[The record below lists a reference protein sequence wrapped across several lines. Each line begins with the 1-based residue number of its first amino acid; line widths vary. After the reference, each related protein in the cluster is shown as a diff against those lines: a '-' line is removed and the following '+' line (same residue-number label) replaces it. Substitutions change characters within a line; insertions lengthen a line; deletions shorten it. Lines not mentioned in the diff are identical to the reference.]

1 LAIKNYFPG
10 SSLTLASSEKNH
22 FYAKELNF
30 FDNIYMYPKKNILQ
44 KIKFFFFI
52 LKKNFDYI
60 FVFDGKDRSL
70 ISILLNSC
78 KNKFAIYSK
87 DKIKLLYKIFNISFI
102 KNDGQ
107 KSINGLFQ
115 EMLDSSKINTQV
127 SNYYNFLEGRKYKDI
142 YELPINNYLHI
153 HFDEKW
159 FNNTYIKTLTEIN
172 PTEEDFASFLN
183 ELALRKNDILITT
196 GILKVDLLEKMKKS
210 FFTKKT
216 SNIYYKEISN
226 YKIFF
231 IENSTFH
238 NLEFLVKNSKT
249 LIACHGSLQQVASAF
264 EIKIL
269 DIFEKNQEIW
279 YRRHTKH
286 IKNYNFFYRKPFSLL
301 KGELLSFFS

>member
-1 LAIKNYFPG
+1 M
-10 SSLTLASSEKNH
+10 SSEKNH

-30 FDNIYMYPKKNILQ
+30 FDNIYIYPKKNILQ

-52 LKKNFDYI
+52 LKKKFDYI
-60 FVFDGKDRSL
+60 FVLDGKDRSL
-70 ISILLNSC
+70 ISILFNSC
-78 KNKFAIYSK
+78 KNKFVIYSK
-87 DKIKLLYKIFNISFI
+87 DKIKLPYKIFGISFI

-301 KGELLSFFS
+301 KGELLSFFSYK

>member
-1 LAIKNYFPG
+1 MT
-10 SSLTLASSEKNH
+10 SLTLVSSEKNH

-30 FDNIYMYPKKNILQ
+30 FDNIYIYPKKNILQ

-52 LKKNFDYI
+52 LKKKFDYI
-60 FVFDGKDRSL
+60 FVLDGKDRSL
-70 ISILLNSC
+70 ISILFNSC
-78 KNKFAIYSK
+78 KNKFVIYSK
-87 DKIKLLYKIFNISFI
+87 DKIKLPYKIFGISFI

-107 KSINGLFQ
+107 KSINDLFQ
-115 EMLDSSKINTQV
+115 EMLDTSKIYTKV
-127 SNYYNFLEGRKYKDI
+127 SSYYNFLKDKKYKDI
-142 YELPINNYLHI
+142 YKLPINNYLHI

-183 ELALRKNDILITT
+183 ELTLRKNDILITT
-196 GILKVDLLEKMKKS
+196 GILKLDLLEKMKKS
-210 FFTKKT
+210 FFTKKI
-216 SNIYYKEISN
+216 SNIYSKEISN

-231 IENSTFH
+231 VENSTFPD
-238 NLEFLVKNSKT
+238 LEFLVKNSKT
-249 LIACHGSLQQVASAF
+249 LISCHGSLQQSASAF

>member
-1 LAIKNYFPG
+1 MAIKNYFPG
-10 SSLTLASSEKNH
+10 SSLALASSEKNH
-22 FYAKELNF
+22 LYAKELNF
-30 FDNIYMYPKKNILQ
+30 FDNVYMYPKKNILQ

-52 LKKNFDYI
+52 LKKKFDYI
-60 FVFDGKDRSL
+60 FILDGKDRSL
-70 ISILLNSC
+70 ISILFNSC
-78 KNKFAIYSK
+78 KNKFVVYSK
-87 DKIKLLYKIFNISFI
+87 DKIKLPYKIFNISFI

-107 KSINGLFQ
+107 KSINDLFQ
-115 EMLDSSKINTQV
+115 EMLDTSKIYTKV
-127 SNYYNFLEGRKYKDI
+127 SSYYDFLKGKKYKDI
-142 YELPINNYLHI
+142 YKLPINNYLHI

-172 PTEEDFASFLN
+172 PTEEDFESFLN

-196 GILKVDLLEKMKKS
+196 GILKLELLEKMKKS
-210 FFTKKT
+210 FFTKKAT
-216 SNIYYKEISN
+216 NIYSKEISN

-238 NLEFLVKNSKT
+238 DLEFLVKNSKT
-249 LIACHGSLQQVASAF
+249 LIACHGSLQQSASAF

-269 DIFEKNQEIW
+269 DIFEKKQEIW

-301 KGELLSFFS
+301 KRELLSFFS

>member
-1 LAIKNYFPG
+1 M
-10 SSLTLASSEKNH
+10 SSEKNH

-30 FDNIYMYPKKNILQ
+30 FDNIYIYPKKNILQ

-196 GILKVDLLEKMKKS
+196 GILKVELLEKMKKS
-210 FFTKKT
+210 FFTKKI
-216 SNIYYKEISN
+216 SNIYSKEISN

-231 IENSTFH
+231 VENSTFPD
-238 NLEFLVKNSKT
+238 LEFLVKNSKT
-249 LIACHGSLQQVASAF
+249 LISCHGSLQQSASAF